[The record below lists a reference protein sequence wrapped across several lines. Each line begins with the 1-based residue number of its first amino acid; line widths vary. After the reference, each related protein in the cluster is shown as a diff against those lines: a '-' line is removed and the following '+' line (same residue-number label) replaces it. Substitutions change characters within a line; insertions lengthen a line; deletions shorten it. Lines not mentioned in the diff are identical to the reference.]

1 MSATWK
7 VTAVE
12 KKTKLPKDGIC
23 EIHWECV
30 DSVEVAETTHSGRMW
45 GSVRFSPN
53 ASKEGYVKF
62 SDVTEEI
69 AISWVKDSES
79 IDVDEIEASVANQ
92 IEESKSPLTVFDT
105 PWS

>member
-30 DSVEVAETTHSGRMW
+30 DSVEVAEKTHTGRRW
-45 GSVRFSPN
+45 GSVSFSPN
-53 ASKEGYVKF
+53 A
-62 SDVTEEI
+62 
-69 AISWVKDSES
+69 
-79 IDVDEIEASVANQ
+79 
-92 IEESKSPLTVFDT
+92 
-105 PWS
+105 